1 MNFYSPNHSFRQR
14 TFIEACSDL
23 MKGELLI
30 DIGTSEYGLVKDEY
44 RLGHSTNQ
52 NDAVGIGQFRVGAK
66 ATSILLNIVFLN
78 GKLDDGNGFMAF

>member
-1 MNFYSPNHSFRQR
+1 MNFSSSNLSFRQR

>member
-1 MNFYSPNHSFRQR
+1 MNFSSLNLSFRQR

-44 RLGHSTNQ
+44 RLRHSTNQ
-52 NDAVGIGQFRVGAK
+52 NDAVGIGQFRVGAN
-66 ATSILLNIVFLN
+66 ATSILLNFFFLN
-78 GKLDDGNGFMAF
+78 GKLDDRNGFMAF